1 MVKINEIIRH
11 TFKALRHELGHDRPR
26 DTRPMWLQRL
36 SADSDFCR
44 AVVANGY
51 LTEAQMQ
58 HAVQRYRLGC
68 SRDGGVIFWQIDTM
82 NEIFDG
88 KIMYYHKDCHRDH
101 SRNPQWVSNRLKRYY
116 LKDDVELITAIPSH
130 HCLFGTHLLKTLPQ
144 PLPIGRGVVTSS
156 TEESASKSFYSPPLQ
171 GGAGGGS
178 TIAVVEA
185 EKTAVIMSEV
195 KPQYLWLAAGGLYE
209 LTADKLFPLRHH
221 RVVLF
226 PDTDPDLQAYTR
238 WYHVAQE
245 TRRLYGCDVSVSPLL
260 EQRATPEQKQR
271 KIDLIDYLFEVKSDK
286 SHIKS
291 KI

>member
-1 MVKINEIIRH
+1 MKLSEILTD

-26 DTRPMWLQRL
+26 APRPMWLQRL

-44 AVVANGY
+44 
-51 LTEAQMQ
+51 
-58 HAVQRYRLGC
+58 
-68 SRDGGVIFWQIDTM
+68 
-82 NEIFDG
+82 
-88 KIMYYHKDCHRDH
+88 
-101 SRNPQWVSNRLKRYY
+101 
-116 LKDDVELITAIPSH
+116 
-130 HCLFGTHLLKTLPQ
+130 
-144 PLPIGRGVVTSS
+144 
-156 TEESASKSFYSPPLQ
+156 
-171 GGAGGGS
+171 
-178 TIAVVEA
+178 AVVEA

-245 TRRLYGCDVSVSPLL
+245 ARRLYGCNVSVSPLL

-271 KIDLIDYLFEVKSDK
+271 KIDLVDYMLEVKSEK
-286 SHIKS
+286 
-291 KI
+291 